1 MRGVVVGL
9 LADAVKLTANY
20 LAFRAGLTQ
29 VIFWQLTSTYIL
41 PAEEIVQPLGILV
54 GALVDITVSASL
66 GVLFLY
72 VLKYTGSEYL
82 WLKGLGYG
90 MLTWAGLFATLL
102 GPHIEKKVPQDAA
115 GILVTI
121 VAHACFG
128 LALAWF
134 SKLYL
139 ERAD

>member
-72 VLKYTGSEYL
+72 VLKYSSEYL
-82 WLKGLGYG
+82 WPKALA
-90 MLTWAGLFATLL
+90 MNADVWVCCHTP
-102 GPHIEKKVPQDAA
+102 GPISRKSPPRCMASCDHCQ
-115 GILVTI
+115 
-121 VAHACFG
+121 HACFG
-128 LALAWF
+128 LALVQ
-134 SKLYL
+134 
-139 ERAD
+139 